1 MVKVPRA
8 WVHGCLIWVL
18 FGLVTVVIAPAQDE
32 VSASAN
38 AALWQV
44 ARLVTDRPDAALR
57 QLATLPAPLDGDADY
72 QLRTGSLRV
81 AADLELGR
89 VEAAGQAVADLE
101 EIATRE
107 VASASLVHFWL
118 VRAQLALARDRP
130 EAAAAWLQKARGRLS
145 ATADANQ
152 EVALLND
159 TAAVSLGLADTRTA
173 LQLLKDARRPELG
186 AVDEVLQIRTY
197 HLLGKVYAARGDES
211 LALDAF
217 QKGLALSAVAATKL
231 GRFPLLVDHAR
242 FLQTRDEH
250 EQAVAVFREALR
262 DEADR
267 HAAKVCPVYLGL
279 AESLFKQDQT
289 KAALA
294 ALEKAREQARMA
306 GLIDLEQR
314 AWGLS
319 ARVLAAL
326 GRFEEALH
334 AQQRFGTLKDLAEA
348 VRRQRRQKQAAQQT
362 QMENEG
368 YAREKA
374 VLAARVGELARQRT
388 YSRYISLVVG
398 VALIAALILLRHF
411 RNSQQELLK
420 QERVTVEKL
429 RQVDRLKD
437 EFLANTSHELRTPL
451 NGIVGLTESLLA
463 GAAGQLNQGLAHN
476 LSMIAYS
483 GRRLANLINDI
494 LDFSQLRNKNLT
506 LVRKGVDVQVIADL
520 VITLSRP
527 LVKDKKLM
535 LVNDIEEAVY
545 FADADENR
553 LQQIFYNL
561 IGNAVKFTDE
571 GTVRVSAKHVDDQ
584 ILVRVDDTGIGIA
597 EKDYERVFH
606 SFEQLDGATNRGHG
620 GAGLGLAVTRR
631 LVRLHGGDIR
641 VVRKSSAGACFEFS
655 LPAWQGEVVPQSM
668 DGKTVITQIQMPMID
683 EPIIPE
689 TLLGTVTGES
699 FRIMIADDD
708 PINRQVLVNH
718 LSLEHF
724 QLMEMSD
731 GSAVLDAFAE
741 HPPCDLLLLDI
752 MMPKVSGYEVCRR
765 LRERYSV
772 SELPIIFITARNQLP
787 NLETGFQVGGNDYVI
802 KPVSQNE
809 LILRVRTHLS
819 LLQSNRSLE
828 QLVAERTAEL
838 DAKNQAL
845 QDANA
850 RLERIS
856 TTDPLTGMGNRRY
869 LRHFLDKE
877 LSRLARSRRQG
888 DTGPRNLSLV
898 FLLIDLDHFKQV
910 NDQHGH
916 EAGDRVLAQMRPLM
930 AQAAREEDLLIRWGG
945 EEFLIVG
952 RQADCEGAAA
962 MAERLCSLVAA
973 HAFDIGDKT
982 LNLTCSI
989 GFAGYPFLATVAE
1002 QSWEQSVRFA
1012 DAGLYA
1018 AKNAGRNRWVGLM
1031 AGPALSADDLPKLGA
1046 ALDDDPLAL
1055 VAAGL
1060 VSFVEGRTA

>member
-1 MVKVPRA
+1 MVKIPDA

-18 FGLVTVVIAPAQDE
+18 LWPATVMNAPAQTKLP
-32 VSASAN
+32 ASTN
-38 AALWQV
+38 DTLQQIS
-44 ARLVTDRPDAALR
+44 RLVGDRPEAALR
-57 QLATLPAPLDGDADY
+57 RLETLPAPIDGDPDY
-72 QLRTGSLRV
+72 RLRHGLVRLAV
-81 AADLELGR
+81 DLELGR
-89 VEAAGQAVADLE
+89 FEAAQQSVDQLEGIAVLGVSSD
-101 EIATRE
+101 AT
-107 VASASLVHFWL
+107 AHFWL
-118 VRAQLALARDRP
+118 YRAELALANERP
-130 EAAAAWLQKARGRLS
+130 QVAATWFEKARDKR
-145 ATADANQ
+145 ATARDANQ
-152 EVALLND
+152 EVALLNH
-159 TAAVSLGLADTRTA
+159 TAAVALGLADTRTA
-173 LQLLKDARRPELG
+173 LHMLKEARRPDVG
-186 AVDEVLQIRTY
+186 DVDEALQIQTF
-197 HLLGKVYAARGDES
+197 HLLGRVYAIRGDAS

-217 QKGLALSAVAATKL
+217 QKGLALSSVAATNI
-231 GRFPLLVDHAR
+231 GRFPLLLDQAR
-242 FLQTRDEH
+242 FLQSRDEH
-250 EQAVAVFREALR
+250 QQAVVGFREAIS
-262 DEADR
+262 DQADR
-267 HAAKVCPVYLGL
+267 HPAKLCPAYLGL
-279 AESLFKQDQT
+279 AESLFKLAQNKD
-289 KAALA
+289 ALA
-294 ALEKAREQARMA
+294 ALEKARELARAA
-306 GLIDLEQR
+306 GLIELEQR
-314 AWGLS
+314 AWALS

-326 GRFEEALH
+326 ARFEEALQ
-334 AQQRFGTLKDLAEA
+334 AQQRYGTLRDLEEA
-348 VRRQRRQKQAAQQT
+348 VRRQRTQKEAAQQT
-362 QMENEG
+362 EIENEG
-368 YAREKA
+368 FAREKA
-374 VLAARVGELARQRT
+374 VLVSRLTELARQRT

-398 VALIAALILLRHF
+398 VALIAALILLRHY
-411 RNSQQELLK
+411 RNSQQNLLK

-494 LDFSQLRNKNLT
+494 LDFSQLRNMNLT

-520 VITLSRP
+520 VMTLSRP
-527 LVKDKKLM
+527 LVKDKKLT
-535 LVNDIEEAVY
+535 LVNEIEASVF

-571 GTVRVSAKHVDDQ
+571 GSVRVSAKHEGDQ

-641 VVRKSSAGACFEFS
+641 VVRKRSSGACFEFS
-655 LPAWQGEVVPQSM
+655 LPAWQGEVESQSM
-668 DGKTVITQIQMPMID
+668 DGKTVITQIQMPVID
-683 EPIIPE
+683 EPMMPE
-689 TLLGTVTGES
+689 AVPGTEPGES
-699 FRIMIADDD
+699 FCIMIADDD

-741 HPPCDLLLLDI
+741 RRPCDLLLLDI

-819 LLQSNRSLE
+819 LLQSNRNLE

-877 LSRLARSRRQG
+877 LSRLARARRQG

-910 NDQHGH
+910 NDQFGH
-916 EAGDRVLAQMRPLM
+916 EAGDRVLGQMRPLM

-952 RQADCEGAAA
+952 RQADSDGAAA
-962 MAERLCSLVAA
+962 MAERLCGLVAA
-973 HAFDIGDKT
+973 HPFDIGDKT

-989 GFAGYPFLATVAE
+989 GFAGYPFLSNAAE

-1018 AKNAGRNRWVGLM
+1018 AKNAGRNRWVGLS
-1031 AGPALSADDLPKLGA
+1031 AGPALTAADLPKLGA

-1055 VAAGL
+1055 MEAGL
-1060 VSFVEGRTA
+1060 ITFVEGRAS